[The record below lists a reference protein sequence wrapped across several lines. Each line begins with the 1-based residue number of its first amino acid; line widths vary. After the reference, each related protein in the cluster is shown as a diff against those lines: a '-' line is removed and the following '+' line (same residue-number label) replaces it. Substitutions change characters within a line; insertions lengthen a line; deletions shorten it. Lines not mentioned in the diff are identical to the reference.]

1 MEIRR
6 NSDIPVY
13 EYDNCHDGEGV
24 LKCRSLIDGLGA
36 RGMYFMHNDI
46 MPAGVSIGLHKHES
60 NQEIYYLISGKGI
73 LTYDENEYE
82 MLPGDISLCDVGH
95 SHAFKATEDS
105 VLIVVGIM

>member
-6 NSDIPVY
+6 NSEIPAW
-13 EYDNCHDGEGV
+13 ELENCHDGEGRFGFRS
-24 LKCRSLIDGLGA
+24 LLDGWDCRSL
-36 RGMYFMHNDI
+36 YFMHNDA
-46 MPAGVSIGLHKHES
+46 MPAGSSIGLHEHTG

-82 MLPGDISLCDVGH
+82 MNAGDISLCDVGQ

-105 VLIVVGIM
+105 VLIVVGCK